1 MNHIPVVTIDG
12 PSSAGKG
19 TIAKM
24 LCIDLNWHIL
34 DSGALYRTLA
44 FILEEKK
51 LDLADFSSEKENIM
65 KEFNVSFNPGEIGE
79 PVKVI
84 LQGKDITRKVRTE
97 KIALK
102 SSIIA
107 ASSEVREFIR
117 PCQRDFL
124 KSPGLIAD
132 GRDMGTVIFPDAD
145 LKIFLT
151 ASIQERAKR
160 RQSQLKSQ
168 GSRVNMRVL
177 LKELKARDKKDIDR
191 EHSPLRPAED
201 SYVVDT
207 SKMKPKEV
215 IREVKKL
222 PFDFLNK

>member
-12 PSSAGKG
+12 PGSAGKG

-24 LCIDLNWHIL
+24 LCLDLNWHIL

-51 LDLADFSSEKENIM
+51 LDLANFSSQKENIK
-65 KEFNVSFNPGEIGE
+65 KEFNVSFNLGEIGE

-84 LQGKDITRKVRTE
+84 LQGKDITNKVRTE

-107 ASSEVREFIR
+107 VSSEVREFIR

-124 KSPGLIAD
+124 ESPGLIAD

-177 LKELKARDKKDIDR
+177 LKELEARDKKDMDR
-191 EHSPLRPAED
+191 EHSPLKPAKD
-201 SYVVDT
+201 SYVIDT
-207 SKMKPKEV
+207 SEMKPKEV
-215 IREVKKL
+215 VKEVKKL
-222 PFDFLNK
+222 PFDFLIK